1 MVIPSNERK
10 VIINKLYEWK
20 DMPKRLI
27 EIEEELDSCKGDE
40 NSYIRSKNKIGR
52 SVENLAIRLAEHKEY
67 NDIKKW
73 RLCIDTCFAKY
84 TGNSLK
90 MKYITRKYVYN
101 DTVYYKKKG
110 YIVKD
115 IEIYKDFELEG
126 ITKSEIT
133 YKRMKNAII
142 EDIYKEAKLRKL
154 I

>member
-90 MKYITRKYVYN
+90 MKYITRK
-101 DTVYYKKKG
+101 
-110 YIVKD
+110 
-115 IEIYKDFELEG
+115 
-126 ITKSEIT
+126 
-133 YKRMKNAII
+133 
-142 EDIYKEAKLRKL
+142 
-154 I
+154 